1 MFKVT
6 MKTPKLYNQRI
17 SGVFIDNFEQIEQV
31 EFLDVF
37 PVPLWFL
44 LSMFRPDWLKANLR

>member
-1 MFKVT
+1 

-44 LSMFRPDWLKANLR
+44 LSMFRPY

>member
-1 MFKVT
+1 

-17 SGVFIDNFEQIEQV
+17 SGVFIDNFEQV

-44 LSMFRPDWLKANLR
+44 LSMFRPD